1 MIVGNGLIAKALQNI
16 DSPTVVF
23 IAAGV
28 SDSHCKD
35 EKEFLR
41 ERALVEKILAENP
54 NRLIVFFST
63 YSIYD
68 SSLAETDY
76 VKHKIELEN
85 LISRVS
91 KKYLIAR
98 VSNLVGN
105 GGNPKTVFNF
115 LFNNITEGNKFIL
128 WKNASR
134 NFILIEDFVILLN
147 YIINNEL
154 SGKQRIFDVV
164 NRENIK
170 IIHLVKVIEQFL
182 KKDATYELIER
193 VSHSKTVDQRSIER
207 FQSLIPIDEDYTIRM
222 VKSYCE
228 KFNIL

>member
-16 DSPTVVF
+16 DSPNIVY

-28 SDSHCKD
+28 SDSSCKD

-41 ERALVEKILAENP
+41 ERTLVEKILQEYP

-63 YSIYD
+63 YSIHD
-68 SSLAETDY
+68 SSLAHTDY
-76 VKHKIELEN
+76 VRHKIELEN
-85 LISRVS
+85 LISKDS

-98 VSNLVGN
+98 VSNLVGK

-115 LFNNITEGNKFIL
+115 LFNNIREGIHFKL

-134 NFILIEDFVILLN
+134 NFILIEDFILLLD

-154 SGKQRIFDVV
+154 GGNQRIFDIV
-164 NRENIK
+164 NSDNIK
-170 IIHLVKVIEQFL
+170 IIHLVKEIEGFL
-182 KKDATYELIER
+182 KKDASYELFEKE
-193 VSHSKTVDQRSIER
+193 SHSKIVDQESRER
-207 FQSLIPIDEDYTIRM
+207 FQNLIRIDEDYSIRM
-222 VKSYCE
+222 IKSYC
-228 KFNIL
+228 K

>member
-16 DSPTVVF
+16 DSPNIVF

-28 SDSHCKD
+28 SDSNCKD

-41 ERALVEKILAENP
+41 ERTLVEKILQEYP

-63 YSIYD
+63 YSIHD
-68 SSLAETDY
+68 SSLAHTDY
-76 VKHKIELEN
+76 VRHKIELEN
-85 LISRVS
+85 LISKDS

-98 VSNLVGN
+98 VSNLVGK

-115 LFNNITEGNKFIL
+115 LFNNIREGIHFKL

-134 NFILIEDFVILLN
+134 NFILIEDFILLLD

-154 SGKQRIFDVV
+154 SGNQRIFDIV
-164 NRENIK
+164 NSDNIK
-170 IIHLVKVIEQFL
+170 IIHLVKEIEGFL
-182 KKDATYELIER
+182 KKDASYELFEKE
-193 VSHSKTVDQRSIER
+193 SHSKIVDQESRER
-207 FQSLIPIDEDYTIRM
+207 FQYLIRIDEEYSTRM
-222 VKSYCE
+222 IKSYC
-228 KFNIL
+228 K